1 VWSSIKGDTVSKSD
15 RSVGVEHHSKS
26 GAHSSGREIS
36 SELSSDGAVVA
47 VRLDDSA
54 PDGSEFGVVSNTLGL
69 VNISDSLAIVEASVL
84 LIIHTLDLQES
95 KLLVLSGLASLESGE
110 DGLCVKSKTKFTKRT
125 FLPNGLSLGLALCL
139 LFCFFSHLYII
150 MIIEY
155 I

>member
-1 VWSSIKGDTVSKSD
+1 MWSSIKGDTVSKSD

-26 GAHSSGREIS
+26 GAHSSRREIS
-36 SELSSDGAVVA
+36 GELSSDGADIT
-47 VRLDDSA
+47 VRLDDSS
-54 PDGSEFGVVSNTLGL
+54 PDSSEFGVVSNTLGL
-69 VNISDSLAIVEASVL
+69 VNISDSLAKVEACVL
-84 LIIHTLDLQES
+84 LIIHTLDLEEG
-95 KLLVLSGLASLESGE
+95 KLLVLSGLSSLESSE
-110 DGLCVKSKTKFTKRT
+110 DGLGVESNSEFSECE

>member
-1 VWSSIKGDTVSKSD
+1 MWSSIQGDTVSKSD
-15 RSVGVEHHSKS
+15 RSVGVEHHSES
-26 GAHSSGREIS
+26 GAHSSGREIFG
-36 SELSSDGAVVA
+36 ELSSDGAVVA

-69 VNISDSLAIVEASVL
+69 VNISDPLAKVKACVL
-84 LIIHTLDLQES
+84 LIIHTLDLEEG

-110 DGLCVKSKTKFTKRT
+110 DGLGVESKMQLTECGV
-125 FLPNGLSLGLALCL
+125 LPNGLSLGLALCL